1 MPRMISPGSG
11 LPVGRKRES
20 NNATLPASADL
31 SSPGLDIVDRV
42 EASALESVPFD
53 HVYLD
58 GVFSRETYDRLL
70 EHLPETGRYRELRHR
85 EAIRPDGRSAR
96 HKFYLFPEHIALL
109 PPAQRAVWLEVS
121 RVLRSPALQDAFK
134 RKFRRALEGRF
145 SRSIERLTFYP
156 VPMLLR
162 DFGGYRIGI
171 HGDSVS
177 KAITAQLYLPR
188 DGSQAHLGTRFHE
201 GRDGEAARRIKA
213 LAFRPATGYA
223 FPVVYH
229 ATWHSV
235 APTSEA
241 DGERNSLM
249 LTYYVQNGVV
259 DRLAERAKRLWV
271 FSAYAVRRQHYNPP
285 HRLSSDLA

>member
-1 MPRMISPGSG
+1 
-11 LPVGRKRES
+11 LPPS
-20 NNATLPASADL
+20 TDL
-31 SSPGLDIVDRV
+31 SSLGLDIVDRV
-42 EASALESVPFD
+42 EASTLEPVPFD
-53 HVYLD
+53 HVYLE
-58 GVFSRETYDRLL
+58 GVFPREIYDRLL
-70 EHLPETGRYRELRHR
+70 DHLPATERYRELRHR
-85 EAIRPDGRSAR
+85 EAMRPDGRSAR
-96 HKFYLFPEHIALL
+96 RKFYLFPEHIALL
-109 PPAQRAVWLEVS
+109 PPAQRGVWLEVS
-121 RVLRSPALQDAFK
+121 RVLRSPALQDALK
-134 RKFRRALEGRF
+134 RKFRRALEARF
-145 SRSIERLTFYP
+145 SLSIERLTFYP

-162 DFGGYRIGI
+162 DLGGYRLGI

-177 KAITAQLYLPR
+177 KAITVQLYLPR

-235 APTSEA
+235 APTSVA

-271 FSAYAVRRQHYNPP
+271 FFGYAMRR
-285 HRLSSDLA
+285 

>member
-1 MPRMISPGSG
+1 
-11 LPVGRKRES
+11 LPLG
-20 NNATLPASADL
+20 TDP
-31 SSPGLDIVDRV
+31 SSLGLDIVDRV

-58 GVFSRETYDRLL
+58 GIFSRGTYDRLL
-70 EHLPETGRYRELRHR
+70 AHLPETSRYRELRHR
-85 EAIRPDGRSAR
+85 EAMRPDGRSAR
-96 HKFYLFPEHIALL
+96 RKFYLFPEHIALL
-109 PPAQRAVWLEVS
+109 PPAQRAVWFEVS
-121 RVLRSPALQDAFK
+121 RVLRSLALQDALK
-134 RKFRRALEGRF
+134 RKFRRALEARF
-145 SRSIERLTFYP
+145 SRPIERLTFYP

-162 DFGGYRIGI
+162 DLGGYRIGI

-177 KAITAQLYLPR
+177 KAITVQLYLPR

-201 GRDGEAARRIKA
+201 GRDGDAARRMKT
-213 LAFRPATGYA
+213 LAFRPATAYA

-235 APTSEA
+235 APTSDA

-249 LTYYVQNGVV
+249 LTYYVQNGVL

-271 FSAYAVRRQHYNPP
+271 FFAYAVRR
-285 HRLSSDLA
+285 

>member
-1 MPRMISPGSG
+1 MPLG
-11 LPVGRKRES
+11 
-20 NNATLPASADL
+20 TDL
-31 SSPGLDIVDRV
+31 SPLGLDIVDRV

-58 GVFSRETYDRLL
+58 GVFSRGTYDRLL
-70 EHLPETGRYRELRHR
+70 AHLPETSRYREFRHR
-85 EAIRPDGRSAR
+85 EAMRPDGRSAR
-96 HKFYLFPEHIALL
+96 RKFYLFPEHIALL

-121 RVLRSPALQDAFK
+121 RVLRSVALQDALK
-134 RKFRRALEGRF
+134 RKFRRALEARF
-145 SRSIERLTFYP
+145 SRPIELLTFYP

-162 DFGGYRIGI
+162 DLGGYRIGI

-177 KAITAQLYLPR
+177 KAITVQLYLPR

-201 GRDGEAARRIKA
+201 GRDGDAARRIKT
-213 LAFRPATGYA
+213 LAFRPATAYA

-235 APTSEA
+235 APTSDA

-249 LTYYVQNGVV
+249 LTYYVQNGVL

-271 FSAYAVRRQHYNPP
+271 FFAYAVRR
-285 HRLSSDLA
+285 

>member
-1 MPRMISPGSG
+1 MISPGSG
-11 LPVGRKRES
+11 LPVGRKRGS
-20 NNATLPASADL
+20 NNATLPASTEL
-31 SSPGLDIVDRV
+31 SSLGLDIVDRV

-96 HKFYLFPEHIALL
+96 RKFYLFPEHIALL

-235 APTSEA
+235 APTSDA

-259 DRLAERAKRLWV
+259 DRLAERVKRLWV
-271 FSAYAVRRQHYNPP
+271 FFAYAVRR
-285 HRLSSDLA
+285 

>member
-1 MPRMISPGSG
+1 MLLG
-11 LPVGRKRES
+11 
-20 NNATLPASADL
+20 TDL
-31 SSPGLDIVDRV
+31 SSLGLDIVDRV
-42 EASALESVPFD
+42 DASALEAVPFD

-58 GVFSRETYDRLL
+58 GVFSRGTYDRLL
-70 EHLPETGRYRELRHR
+70 AHLPETSRYRELRHR
-85 EAIRPDGRSAR
+85 EAMRPDGRSAR
-96 HKFYLFPEHIALL
+96 RKFYLFPEHIALL

-121 RVLRSPALQDAFK
+121 RVLRSLALQDALK
-134 RKFRRALEGRF
+134 RKFRRALEARF

-162 DFGGYRIGI
+162 DLGGYRIGI

-177 KAITAQLYLPR
+177 KAITVQLYLPR

-201 GRDGEAARRIKA
+201 GRDGDAARRIKT
-213 LAFRPATGYA
+213 LAFRPATAYA

-235 APTSEA
+235 APTSDA

-249 LTYYVQNGVV
+249 LTYYVQNGVL

-271 FSAYAVRRQHYNPP
+271 FFAYAVRR
-285 HRLSSDLA
+285 

>member
-1 MPRMISPGSG
+1 
-11 LPVGRKRES
+11 
-20 NNATLPASADL
+20 LPASTGL
-31 SSPGLDIVDRV
+31 SSLGLDIVDRV
-42 EASALESVPFD
+42 DASVLESVPFD
-53 HVYLD
+53 HVCLD

-70 EHLPETGRYRELRHR
+70 EHLPETSRYRELRHR
-85 EAIRPDGRSAR
+85 EAMRPDGRSAR
-96 HKFYLFPEHIALL
+96 RKFYLFPEHIALL
-109 PPAQRAVWLEVS
+109 PPAQGAVWLEVS

-134 RKFRRALEGRF
+134 RKFRRVLEGRF

-156 VPMLLR
+156 VAMLLR
-162 DFGGYRIGI
+162 DLGGYRIGI

-177 KAITAQLYLPR
+177 KALTVQLYLPR

-259 DRLAERAKRLWV
+259 DRLAERAKRLSV
-271 FSAYAVRRQHYNPP
+271 FFAYAVRR
-285 HRLSSDLA
+285 

>member
-1 MPRMISPGSG
+1 MALS
-11 LPVGRKRES
+11 
-20 NNATLPASADL
+20 THL
-31 SSPGLDIVDRV
+31 SSLGLDIVGRV
-42 EASALESVPFD
+42 EASALDPSLFD

-58 GVFSRETYDRLL
+58 GVFSHETYTRLL
-70 EHLPETGRYRELRHR
+70 DHLPETERYRELRHR

-96 HKFYLFPEHIALL
+96 RKFYLFPEHIVLL
-109 PPAQRAVWLEVS
+109 PPAQRGVWLDVS

-134 RKFRRALEGRF
+134 RKFRRALEARF
-145 SRSIERLTFYP
+145 SRPIERLTFYP

-162 DFGGYRIGI
+162 DLGGYRIGI

-177 KAITAQLYLPR
+177 KAITVQLYLPR
-188 DGSQAHLGTRFHE
+188 NGSQAHLGTRFHE
-201 GRDGEAARRIKA
+201 GRNGEAARRIKA

-235 APTSEA
+235 EPTSDA

-249 LTYYVQNGVV
+249 LTYYVQNGSF
-259 DRLAERAKRLWV
+259 DTAGRAGQAPLGVLRVRHAPMTLQSRPWT
-271 FSAYAVRRQHYNPP
+271 FS
-285 HRLSSDLA
+285 